1 MKNATLSSSSLSSSL
16 FSTLRRLIIDVADGI
31 GGLETD
37 LGMRVEV
44 AGFGVGIIEDSD
56 DVFAAKL
63 IEFFGGGNRD
73 NKLDFLVVP
82 VKGTNGFLDFESS
95 SESSSWR
102 PIL

>member
-44 AGFGVGIIEDSD
+44 AGFGVGITEDSD

-73 NKLDFLVVP
+73 NKLDFLV
-82 VKGTNGFLDFESS
+82 KGTNGFLDFESS

>member
-44 AGFGVGIIEDSD
+44 AGFGVGITEDSD

-73 NKLDFLVVP
+73 NKLDLKKCMLFFLIYFIYFIFNSV
-82 VKGTNGFLDFESS
+82 
-95 SESSSWR
+95 
-102 PIL
+102 